1 MSRVNEIF
9 AVNRLRQSWSQK
21 DEAAGLKE
29 KKDGA
34 LASPDLKNVME
45 VFERLVFIAK
55 NRYSDAQM
63 IPLELLFESLKE
75 KLNIKFT
82 GVDSSIS
89 EDMLE
94 LTPVEPVISEP
105 EISESEIIELLS
117 TIEDIAEGFDCL
129 R

>member
-9 AVNRLRQSWSQK
+9 AVNKLRRWWSQK
-21 DEAAGLKE
+21 DEAADS
-29 KKDGA
+29 KKKNDGV
-34 LASPDLKNVME
+34 LASPDLKNVIE

-63 IPLELLFESLKE
+63 IPLDLLFESLKE

-82 GVDSSIS
+82 GIDNSVS
-89 EDMLE
+89 EN
-94 LTPVEPVISEP
+94 ISEP
-105 EISESEIIELLS
+105 EITNTEIIELLS